1 MLCGNFIVSNKQL
14 IVGTQDRFEASVAR
28 LSLVHSQVAY
38 HFLKRK
44 GSDLKLVFV
53 QQLFVI
59 KVVER

>member
-1 MLCGNFIVSNKQL
+1 MLFGNYFIVSNKQL

-28 LSLVHSQVAY
+28 SFVHSQGVY

-53 QQLFVI
+53 QQLLVI